1 MNKKRGN
8 STFESGYSLKSE
20 NRAGAD
26 SQLSGG
32 HPRKFP
38 RKRQN
43 LSSSLY
49 DDGDGDDDDLVQA
62 VKSLRKGQFSGAD
75 SELSGGYPREYP
87 RKRQN
92 MPSILYDDDDYNDFV
107 RPVKSLRKGQFS
119 GAAGADSELSGGHPR
134 KYPRKRQNL
143 SSIFYDDFVRP
154 IKSLRNGQ
162 FSGVAEKKRNIAA
175 AGVHKKEARENV
187 SFSLDKNFPNK
198 KRKSEEFELK
208 VKEAAMLDKE
218 ESNFKADVSSAANVA
233 SLESIEV
240 PDPQFHKFVVDG
252 DMLASLCQA
261 NQTWAL
267 YDTADGMPRF
277 YAIVKKVLTPG
288 FKLKVSWLEAD
299 PDDQGEID
307 WCEKELPVACGKFRL
322 GDSAEITD
330 HLMFSHQMHTT
341 IGSLTG
347 SVLVYPRKGETWAIY
362 QNWDIGWSSEP
373 EKHVSYKYE
382 FVEVLSDFVEGDG
395 IGVSYLGKVK
405 GFVSLFQRTEQHGFQ
420 VPPDELYRFSHRIPS
435 FKMTG
440 HEGYGVPSGSF
451 ELDPASLPSSILI
464 RDVGDLEIDNRRKN
478 TKPSDLSGE
487 FVERLVL

>member
-1 MNKKRGN
+1 MGRKGSGVDTEIQEKP
-8 STFESGYSLKSE
+8 STFWTQCPICWAKLQYYTEFLDRLLRCQICHNTFQAREFLEDVDAEALRNQCPNHKEPPKQCPQDPPNTFWTQCSFCCAKFQYYSDTLGRLLCCQICQKAFEAHELKNDVHPEFFRNQFSNTVE
-20 NRAGAD
+20 PPKQGPSNLA
-26 SQLSGG
+26 SQ
-32 HPRKFP
+32 
-38 RKRQN
+38 
-43 LSSSLY
+43 
-49 DDGDGDDDDLVQA
+49 D
-62 VKSLRKGQFSGAD
+62 LRKGQS
-75 SELSGGYPREYP
+75 
-87 RKRQN
+87 
-92 MPSILYDDDDYNDFV
+92 
-107 RPVKSLRKGQFS
+107 
-119 GAAGADSELSGGHPR
+119 
-134 KYPRKRQNL
+134 
-143 SSIFYDDFVRP
+143 
-154 IKSLRNGQ
+154 
-162 FSGVAEKKRNIAA
+162 SGVAEKKRNIGA

-187 SFSLDKNFPNK
+187 SFPLDKNFPNK
-198 KRKSEEFELK
+198 KRKTEEFELK
-208 VKEAAMLDKE
+208 AKEATMLDKE

-233 SLESIEV
+233 TLESIEV
-240 PDPQFHKFVVDG
+240 PDPQFHKFVVDA
-252 DMLASLCQA
+252 DMLANLCQA

-288 FKLKVSWLEAD
+288 FKLKVSWLDAD

-330 HLMFSHQMHTT
+330 HLMFSHQMHATT
-341 IGSLTG
+341 GSLTG

-405 GFVSLFQRTEQHGFQ
+405 GFVSLFQQTEQHGFQ
-420 VPPDELYRFSHRIPS
+420 VQPDELYRFSHRIPS

-440 HEGYGVPSGSF
+440 HEGFGVPSGSF

-464 RDVGDLEIDNRRKN
+464 HDVRDLEIDNRRKN
-478 TKPSDLSGE
+478 TEPSDLSGE